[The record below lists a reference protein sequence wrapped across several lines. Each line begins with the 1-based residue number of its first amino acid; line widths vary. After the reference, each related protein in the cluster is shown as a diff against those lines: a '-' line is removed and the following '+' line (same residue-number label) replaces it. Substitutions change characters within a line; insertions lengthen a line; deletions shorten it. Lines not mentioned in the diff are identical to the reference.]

1 MKNAT
6 SKASTTARARRRC
19 AKLGDKCER
28 TKCCSSGAA
37 AVVLF
42 AIGVPSEGLE
52 GTELIL
58 FHVGNS
64 PHETAR
70 LAAKLLSQVKSRT
83 NLLADRGAMNDVH
96 LGRRAPAVSRRI

>member
-19 AKLGDKCER
+19 AKLGDRCER

-37 AVVLF
+37 AAVF
-42 AIGVPSEGLE
+42 AIGAPLG
-52 GTELIL
+52 GIGGYELIL
-58 FHVGNS
+58 FRVGNS

-70 LAAKLLSQVKSRT
+70 LAVKLLSQLKSRT
-83 NLLADRGAMNDVH
+83 ILLADRGPSMMFTWVGA
-96 LGRRAPAVSRRI
+96 LQS